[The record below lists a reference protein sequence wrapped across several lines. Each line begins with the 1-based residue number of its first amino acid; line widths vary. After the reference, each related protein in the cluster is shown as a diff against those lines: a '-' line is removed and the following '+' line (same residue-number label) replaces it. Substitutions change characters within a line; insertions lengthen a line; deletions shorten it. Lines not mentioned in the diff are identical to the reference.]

1 MDNQV
6 SKDSEDRWINERLA
20 SLNPP
25 ANWQPHADRA
35 FEKVM
40 QRQSNGRRQKWIRLT
55 MAGAAFASAGVLV
68 AMLPWNTLWTPKT
81 DEPVHKA
88 LPVEARQEAVPA
100 FAAEIHVAPAS
111 LPRDVMGKASTFSE
125 ELVFKPIPPL
135 PELTP
140 TQAELYSQATGSK
153 KTTLPGRE
161 LLAETA
167 ARGPQE
173 LTQGEVSQPVV
184 ISKVQP
190 VYTEEA
196 KQAKI
201 RGIVELVCT
210 IHTDGSVTVD
220 QIARGLGY
228 GLDESAR
235 DAVSQWKFVPGKKDG
250 LPVSTVVN
258 IVVNFGL
265 K

>member
-25 ANWQPHADRA
+25 ANWQPHSNRA
-35 FEKVM
+35 IEQVM
-40 QRQSNGRRQKWIRLT
+40 RRQSNGRRQKWIRLT
-55 MAGAAFASAGVLV
+55 MAVAAFASAGILV
-68 AMLPWNTLWTPKT
+68 AMLPWNTLWTPKP
-81 DEPVHKA
+81 DEPVNKA
-88 LPVEARQEAVPA
+88 LPVEARQEAVPTL
-100 FAAEIHVAPAS
+100 AAEIHVVPAS
-111 LPRDVMGKASTFSE
+111 LPRDVMGKAPTSSE
-125 ELVFKPIPPL
+125 ELIFKPIPPL
-135 PELTP
+135 PELP
-140 TQAELYSQATGSK
+140 GTQM
-153 KTTLPGRE
+153 
-161 LLAETA
+161 AETA
-167 ARGPQE
+167 ARVPQE
-173 LTQGEVSQPVV
+173 LPQGEVTQPVV

-196 KQAKI
+196 KLAKI
-201 RGIVELVCT
+201 RGVVELVCT

-220 QIARGLGY
+220 QIAKGLGY

-250 LPVSTVVN
+250 VPVSTVVN